1 MLSEE
6 EAIVKLIIERDKLR
20 EEIDKTMN
28 DNEQALLTK
37 RQSLAAKEKE
47 LRNALLALKSV

>member
-6 EAIVKLIIERDKLR
+6 EAIVKLKIERDELQ
-20 EEIDKTMN
+20 EEIDKTRN

-37 RQSLAAKEKE
+37 RQSLAAKKKE
-47 LRNALLALKSV
+47 LRNALLAIK